1 MMEILKV
8 VPSVMRRFDFA
19 LANPKKEWKVAGH
32 WFTMQSKMDM
42 VFTPRKV

>member
-8 VPSVMRRFDFA
+8 VPALMRRFDFA
-19 LANPKKEWKVAGH
+19 LASPKEEWQVNGH

-42 VFTPRKV
+42 TFTPRRQ